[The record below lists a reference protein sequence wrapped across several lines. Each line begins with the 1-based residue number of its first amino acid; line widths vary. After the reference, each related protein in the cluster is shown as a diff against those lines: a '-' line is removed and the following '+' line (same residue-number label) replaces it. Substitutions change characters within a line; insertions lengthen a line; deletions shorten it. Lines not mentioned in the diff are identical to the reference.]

1 MIGRPPGSTR
11 TDPLFPYPTLC
22 RSRNGALPG
31 DDVGIVER
39 MDKGEP
45 PGLPNLNRMG
55 IGILELLAFQY
66 NRRAMAFGRRH
77 LRDWGGARHHD
88 RHGNAEAAS
97 MIGKPLLVISGRSG
111 DPAPA
116 LGRPVKRH
124 TLFQRAPLPFG

>member
-1 MIGRPPGSTR
+1 
-11 TDPLFPYPTLC
+11 
-22 RSRNGALPG
+22 
-31 DDVGIVER
+31 

-97 MIGKPLLVISGRSG
+97 MIGKPLRVISGRCRSEE
-111 DPAPA
+111 
-116 LGRPVKRH
+116 H
-124 TLFQRAPLPFG
+124 TSELQSLMRISYAVFCLKKKNT